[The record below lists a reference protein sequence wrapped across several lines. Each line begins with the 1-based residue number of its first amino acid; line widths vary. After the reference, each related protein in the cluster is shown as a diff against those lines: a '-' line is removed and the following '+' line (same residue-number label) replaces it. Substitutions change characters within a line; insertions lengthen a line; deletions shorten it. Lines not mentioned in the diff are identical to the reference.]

1 MGSLSSEVCP
11 SRTHGPRLAKDG
23 ADERESSTRQPEMTQ
38 NQPLSVLKR
47 LKRGTLGAA
56 RMAGVLGFTRE
67 TSWRQRR
74 LLILGYHGVSAAD
87 EHLWDGELYVP
98 PELLRER
105 FTILREG
112 GYRVLPLG
120 EAVER
125 LYDGSLPP
133 RAVALTFDDGAT
145 DFRSVAL
152 PLLEEFGF
160 PATVYLTSYYCQ
172 LQRPVFNTVLR
183 YIFWK
188 SRDRS
193 IETAGLTASGE
204 RFSLATPTGREAAF
218 TAILRHCTERRL
230 SGRDKDGI
238 VADAAR
244 RLGFDYDDLLRRR
257 LLFLMSPEEVAGLPR
272 DLVDVQLHTHR
283 HRVPLEGDA
292 FEREIIENRQIIRKL
307 TGAPPATHFCYP
319 SGVTHSSFPG
329 WLRRLGVTSATTC
342 FPGIAAAA
350 SDRLLLPRLIDTVN
364 TSPLEFE
371 SWLSGASAFLPRRAV
386 KADAPS

>member
-1 MGSLSSEVCP
+1 
-11 SRTHGPRLAKDG
+11 
-23 ADERESSTRQPEMTQ
+23 
-38 NQPLSVLKR
+38 
-47 LKRGTLGAA
+47 
-56 RMAGVLGFTRE
+56 
-67 TSWRQRR
+67 
-74 LLILGYHGVSAAD
+74 
-87 EHLWDGELYVP
+87 
-98 PELLRER
+98 
-105 FTILREG
+105 
-112 GYRVLPLG
+112 
-120 EAVER
+120 
-125 LYDGSLPP
+125 
-133 RAVALTFDDGAT
+133 
-145 DFRSVAL
+145 
-152 PLLEEFGF
+152 LLEEFGF

-204 RFSLATPTGREAAF
+204 CFALATLTDREAAF

-238 VADAAR
+238 VADAAM

-292 FEREIIENRQIIRKL
+292 FEREIIENRQIIRQL
-307 TGAPPATHFCYP
+307 TGAPAATHFCYP

-342 FPGIAAAA
+342 VPGIASAA
-350 SDRLLLPRLIDTVN
+350 SDQLLLPRLIDTVN

-371 SWLSGASAFLPRRAV
+371 SWLTGASAFLPRRAV
-386 KADAPS
+386 RANAPS

>member
-1 MGSLSSEVCP
+1 
-11 SRTHGPRLAKDG
+11 
-23 ADERESSTRQPEMTQ
+23 MTQ

-67 TSWRQRR
+67 TSWRQCR

-87 EHLWDGELYVP
+87 EHLWDGELYIP

-105 FTILREG
+105 FTILRDG

-125 LYDGSLPP
+125 LYNGSLPP
-133 RAVALTFDDGAT
+133 RAVALTFDDGAA
-145 DFRSVAL
+145 DFHSVAL

-160 PATVYLTSYYCQ
+160 PATVYLTSYYCRF
-172 LQRPVFNTVLR
+172 QRPVFNTVLR

-193 IETAGLTASGE
+193 IETSGLTASGE
-204 RFSLATPTGREAAF
+204 RFSLATLTGREAAF

-230 SGRDKDGI
+230 SGGDKDRI
-238 VADAAR
+238 VAEAAL
-244 RLGFDYDDLLRRR
+244 RLGFDYGDLLRRR
-257 LLFLMSPEEVAGLPR
+257 LLFLMSPDEVAGLPR

-283 HRVPLEGDA
+283 HRVPLESEA
-292 FEREIIENRQIIRKL
+292 FEREIIENRHIIREL
-307 TGAPPATHFCYP
+307 TCAPAATHFCYP
-319 SGVTHSSFPG
+319 SGVTNSSFPG
-329 WLRRLGVTSATTC
+329 WLRGLGVTSATTC
-342 FPGIAAAA
+342 FPGIASAA
-350 SDRLLLPRLIDTVN
+350 SDQLLLPRIIDTVN
-364 TSPLEFE
+364 TSSLEFE
-371 SWLSGASAFLPRRAV
+371 SWLTGASAFLPRRAV
-386 KADAPS
+386 RANAPS

>member
-1 MGSLSSEVCP
+1 
-11 SRTHGPRLAKDG
+11 
-23 ADERESSTRQPEMTQ
+23 MTEDR
-38 NQPLSVLKR
+38 PLTVLKR

-56 RMAGVLGFTRE
+56 RLAGVLGFARE

-87 EHLWDGELYVP
+87 EHLWDGELYIP
-98 PELLRER
+98 PELLRDR
-105 FTILREG
+105 FRLLRDG
-112 GYRVLPLG
+112 DYRVLPLA
-120 EAVER
+120 EAVAR
-125 LYDGSLPP
+125 LSDGSLPP

-188 SRDRS
+188 SRDR
-193 IETAGLTASGE
+193 TLDTTGLTANGE
-204 RFSLATPTGREAAF
+204 RVSLATATDREAAF

-230 SGRDKDGI
+230 SGMDKDLI
-238 VADAAR
+238 VADAAA
-244 RLGFDYDDLLRRR
+244 RLQFDYDDLRGRR
-257 LLFLMSPEEVAGLPR
+257 LLHLMSPDEVASLPR
-272 DLVDVQLHTHR
+272 GLVDVQLHTHR
-283 HRVPLEGDA
+283 HRVPVEAAA
-292 FEREIIENRQIIRKL
+292 FEREIVENRRIIQEL
-307 TGAPPATHFCYP
+307 TNAPAATHFCYP
-319 SGVTHSSFPG
+319 SGVTHPSFPG
-329 WLRRLGVTSATTC
+329 WLKGLGVTSATTC
-342 FPGIAAAA
+342 FSGMASTA

-371 SWLSGASAFLPRRAV
+371 SWLTGASAFLPRRAV
-386 KADAPS
+386 RANAPS

>member
-1 MGSLSSEVCP
+1 M
-11 SRTHGPRLAKDG
+11 HGLRLAKDG
-23 ADERESSTRQPEMTQ
+23 AKERDPSTRRFEMIQ
-38 NQPLSVLKR
+38 NQPLTVLKR

-56 RMAGVLGFTRE
+56 RFAGVLGFTRE

-87 EHLWDGELYVP
+87 EHLWDGELYIP

-120 EAVER
+120 EAIDR

-188 SRDRS
+188 SRDKW
-193 IETAGLTASGE
+193 IETAGLTASGG
-204 RFSLATPTGREAAF
+204 RVPLATLADREAAF
-218 TAILRHCTERRL
+218 TAILRHCTEQRL
-230 SGRDKDGI
+230 SGRDKDRI
-238 VADAAR
+238 VADAAAR
-244 RLGFDYDDLLRRR
+244 VGFDYDDLLRRR
-257 LLFLMSPEEVAGLPR
+257 LLFLMSPDEVAALPR
-272 DLVDVQLHTHR
+272 RLVDVQLHTHR
-283 HRVPLEGDA
+283 HRVPIDAEA
-292 FEREIIENRQIIRKL
+292 FEREIIDNRHIIREL
-307 TGAPPATHFCYP
+307 TGATPATHFCYP
-319 SGVTHSSFPG
+319 SGVTHPSFPG
-329 WLRRLGVTSATTC
+329 WLGRLGVTSATTC
-342 FPGIAAAA
+342 FSGLASAA

-371 SWLSGASAFLPRRAV
+371 SWLTGASAFLPRRAV
-386 KADAPS
+386 RANAPS

>member
-1 MGSLSSEVCP
+1 M
-11 SRTHGPRLAKDG
+11 HGLRLAKDG
-23 ADERESSTRQPEMTQ
+23 AKERDPSTRRFEMIQ

-56 RMAGVLGFTRE
+56 RIAGVLGFTRE

-74 LLILGYHGVSAAD
+74 MLILGYHGVSAAD
-87 EHLWDGELYVP
+87 EHLWDGELYIP

-105 FTILREG
+105 FTILRDG

-120 EAVER
+120 EAIER

-145 DFRSVAL
+145 DFRSMAL

-188 SRDRS
+188 SQDKW
-193 IETAGLTASGE
+193 IETASLTASGG
-204 RFSLATPTGREAAF
+204 RFPLATLTDREAAF
-218 TAILRHCTERRL
+218 TAILRHCTEQRL
-230 SGRDKDGI
+230 SGWDKDRI
-238 VADAAR
+238 VADAAA

-257 LLFLMSPEEVAGLPR
+257 LLFLMSPDEVAALPR
-272 DLVDVQLHTHR
+272 GLVDVQLHTHR
-283 HRVPLEGDA
+283 HRVPIDVEA
-292 FEREIIENRQIIRKL
+292 FEREIIDNRHVIQEL
-307 TGAPPATHFCYP
+307 TGATPATHFCYP

-342 FPGIAAAA
+342 FSGLASAA

-371 SWLSGASAFLPRRAV
+371 SWLTGASAFLPRRAV
-386 KADAPS
+386 RANAPS